1 MRFDLRRSAEVL
13 DQPLGMAP
21 RLLALAGA
29 IILVAVYFLPL
40 WSLTMF
46 APQYQDGLRL
56 YIYGYK
62 LDGGNGGQDVR
73 EVDNLNHYIGMK
85 TLTTEDFTEFKWIPF
100 AVGAFALLFLRAAAI
115 GKVGTLVDL
124 TVLYVYFSLFSL
136 ASFAY
141 KLYQYGHNLDPTAP
155 ITVDPFMPPMIGF
168 KKIANFDIYSYPG
181 GASYALTVVALLLIA
196 AMVLAF
202 RRARREVLPET
213 PLAEASA

>member
-1 MRFDLRRSAEVL
+1 MKFDVRRSTEVL
-13 DQPLGMAP
+13 DEPLGMAP
-21 RLLALAGA
+21 RLLALAAA
-29 IILVAVYFLPL
+29 IILIAVYFLPL

-56 YIYGYK
+56 YIYAYK

-115 GKVGTLVDL
+115 GKVGTLLDL

-141 KLYQYGHNLDPTAP
+141 KLYLYGHNLDPKAA
-155 ITVDPFMPPMIGF
+155 IKVDPFMPPMIGF
-168 KKIANFDIYSYPG
+168 KKIANFDIYS
-181 GASYALTVVALLLIA
+181 
-196 AMVLAF
+196 
-202 RRARREVLPET
+202 
-213 PLAEASA
+213 